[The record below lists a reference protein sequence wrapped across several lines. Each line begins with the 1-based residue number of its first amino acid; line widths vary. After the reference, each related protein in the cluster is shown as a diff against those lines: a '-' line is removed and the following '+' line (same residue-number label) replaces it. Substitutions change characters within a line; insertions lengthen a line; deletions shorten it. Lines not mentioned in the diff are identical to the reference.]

1 MAKTKKAIDEVKELE
16 EVEELEEEIK
26 GPTAEERV
34 AKDDDGRKMS
44 CNPAGKFLALQL
56 TGENR
61 WRIVGKRKQWISGV
75 MSQKDALILESNLN
89 IKDPEQKA
97 YNKVAKQG
105 AWADEQNLGVKDLP
119 R

>member
-1 MAKTKKAIDEVKELE
+1 MVKTKKVVDET
-16 EVEELEEEIK
+16 EELEEEIK
-26 GPTAEERV
+26 PTADDRV
-34 AKDDDGRKMS
+34 EKVDEGRLAS
-44 CNPAGKFLALQL
+44 CNPGGKFKAIEL

-61 WRIVGKRKQWISGV
+61 WRIVGKRKQWISPV
-75 MSQKDALILESNLN
+75 LTASQAMILESNLN

-105 AWADEQNLGVKDLP
+105 AWADDQNQGVKDA

>member
-1 MAKTKKAIDEVKELE
+1 MAKKTKAIDEI
-16 EVEELEEEIK
+16 EELEEETK

-34 AKDDDGRKMS
+34 EKDDEGRKAA
-44 CNPAGKFLALQL
+44 CNPAGKFIAIQL
-56 TGENR
+56 TGDNR

-75 MSQKDALILESNLN
+75 LTMKEALILESNLN
-89 IKDPEQKA
+89 LKDPEQKS

-105 AWADEQNLGVKDLP
+105 AWADDQNLGVKD